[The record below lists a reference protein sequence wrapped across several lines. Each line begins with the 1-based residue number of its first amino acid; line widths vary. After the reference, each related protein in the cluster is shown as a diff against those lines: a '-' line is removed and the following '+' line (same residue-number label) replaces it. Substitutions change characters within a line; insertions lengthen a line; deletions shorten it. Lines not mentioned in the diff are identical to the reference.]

1 MLYVSQRRSVG
12 WRRVGGRKLCVLV
25 NVGGMR
31 GIIWGLEE
39 CFYEKGVHFV
49 KIVLVASSLW
59 NPHLDTGKGSGG
71 ALIIFSPFLIKMMP
85 ENRIH
90 IEASYVPL
98 KKKYASLHFLSI
110 SRSSQWKQE
119 KERRPVKI
127 WHSILL
133 FTQLL
138 ARYHNKITLAKMTAF
153 LPFFLSIYRNCM
165 CSYTF
170 CLSKSSPSH
179 KSKTVSF
186 TSRVC
191 SFGSCSL
198 WFSRGNRHICIF
210 EEVDLLYFYFMKIV
224 FFFKGKFLC
233 FWLNPISTRVGMWL
247 ILREREN

>member
-1 MLYVSQRRSVG
+1 
-12 WRRVGGRKLCVLV
+12 
-25 NVGGMR
+25 
-31 GIIWGLEE
+31 
-39 CFYEKGVHFV
+39 
-49 KIVLVASSLW
+49 
-59 NPHLDTGKGSGG
+59 
-71 ALIIFSPFLIKMMP
+71 MMP

-90 IEASYVPL
+90 IEASYMPP

-110 SRSSQWKQE
+110 SQSSQWKQE
-119 KERRPVKI
+119 KGRRPVKL

-138 ARYHNKITLAKMTAF
+138 ARCHNKITLAKMTAF
-153 LPFFLSIYRNCM
+153 LPFFLSIYRKWM

-179 KSKTVSF
+179 KSKAVSS

-198 WFSRGNRHICIF
+198 WFSIGNHHICIF
-210 EEVDLLYFYFMKIV
+210 EDVYLLCFYFMKIV

-233 FWLNPISTRVGMWL
+233 FWLNQISTRLGMWL
-247 ILREREN
+247 ISRVRERELARTLCNAMYCVCVWCVCLCVHACMHTIQRDWEFL